1 MLRINRQTDY
11 AVRVVLSLS
20 KRDTGSRVP
29 TSEIG
34 REMLIPPSLLQ
45 RIVAEL
51 AGGGFIHTQAG
62 RDGGITLAHDPKLIT
77 LLQVV
82 EHFEGELFLSDCI
95 LKPGEC
101 PFEKKC
107 PVHCQWVRF
116 KNLLRDEM
124 SRITFQ
130 QLVEE
135 GQLIESNL
143 TVNASPALMPDSV
156 ANDILLPSNIPA

>member
-1 MLRINRQTDY
+1 MYLLNQTPY
-11 AVRVVLSLS
+11 AARVILALS
-20 KRDTGSRVP
+20 KKELGKRFL

-34 REMLIPPSLLQ
+34 REMLI
-45 RIVAEL
+45 I
-51 AGGGFIHTQAG
+51 TQAG
-62 RDGGITLAHDPKLIT
+62 RDGGITLACDPHEIT

-82 EHFEGELFLSDCI
+82 EYFEGELYLSDCI

-101 PFEKKC
+101 PFERKC
-107 PVHCQWVRF
+107 PVHYQSVRL

-135 GQLIESNL
+135 GSLIEANL
-143 TVNASPALMPDSV
+143 TTSASRHPTFDPVKDNVPITA
-156 ANDILLPSNIPA
+156 